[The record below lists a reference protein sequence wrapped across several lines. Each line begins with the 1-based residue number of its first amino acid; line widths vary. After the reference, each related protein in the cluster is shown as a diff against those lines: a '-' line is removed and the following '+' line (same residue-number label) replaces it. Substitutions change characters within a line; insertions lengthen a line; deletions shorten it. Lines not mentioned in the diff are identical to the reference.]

1 MAKES
6 SSIVSL
12 VAAAVVAVTGLIP
25 VIWLMTSPAEDSVVE
40 REAAVVES
48 TTTLPAVAVV
58 AETIPELEVEEL
70 DPAIVRVLQAN
81 GYAELTAR
89 DSLEEQLPEAVTRL
103 LIERGVVLTVVDDP
117 PTPEGD

>member
-12 VAAAVVAVTGLIP
+12 VAAAVVGVTGLIP

-58 AETIPELEVEEL
+58 AETMPELEVEEL

-117 PTPEGD
+117 PTSEGD